1 MVRVRAPLV
10 VNGPQGVYE
19 MFNNENIKGELN
31 LEYIDVYGNVP
42 DGEPISLLSKQGEKH
57 AVTLDQSGKGKL
69 ENINFNMFTLTQP
82 QREDK

>member
-1 MVRVRAPLV
+1 MRAPLV
-10 VNGPQGVYE
+10 VTGAQGVYE

-57 AVTLDQSGKGKL
+57 VITLDQSGKGKL
-69 ENINFNMFTLTQP
+69 ENINFNMLTLKQP
-82 QREDK
+82 KREEK

>member
-10 VNGPQGVYE
+10 VTGAQGVYE

-57 AVTLDQSGKGKL
+57 VITLDQSGRD
-69 ENINFNMFTLTQP
+69 MV
-82 QREDK
+82 